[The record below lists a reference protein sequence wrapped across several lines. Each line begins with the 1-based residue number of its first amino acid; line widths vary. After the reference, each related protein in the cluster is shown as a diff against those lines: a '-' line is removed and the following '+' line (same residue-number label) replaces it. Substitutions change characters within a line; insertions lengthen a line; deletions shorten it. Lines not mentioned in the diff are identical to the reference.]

1 MVFKKRVSDELRA
14 YIKFKKRTPVAE
26 LVRETGVSRPQI
38 YRILKE
44 PLQKV
49 KKKVNKRMGRTKK
62 LSERDKR
69 TILRQIR
76 LLRREDGNWTIKRL
90 MESSNVTHVSQRTVT
105 RLLHQNGYK
114 YLQARKKGLLS
125 EKDKKDRV
133 KFARKMLKN
142 HDKDVWKNDI
152 AFYLDGVSFAYKRN
166 PQDQAKVPKGR
177 IWRKESEGLTQGC
190 TSKGSKCGTGAN
202 TVKFLV
208 SISYGRGVIC
218 CKRYEKMN
226 GNFFAS
232 FVQENF
238 DCLMARSGKNSRMW
252 IQDANVDSD
261 PSQNSTV
268 VKRALCTLNCPLLLI
283 PPHSPDMNPI
293 ENIFNIIRK
302 RIEWE
307 AMKKRISKETNG
319 EFEKKSQRNVH
330 VAFAGYYG
338 PYHCIYELKNETGYT
353 CNRRAF
359 EVLSLN
365 RKNIF
370 FMSSR
375 CNYV

>member
-14 YIKFKKRTPVAE
+14 NIKFKKRTPVAE

-49 KKKVNKRMGRTKK
+49 KKKVNKRMGRPKK

-90 MESSNVTHVSQRTVT
+90 MESSNVTHVSQRTVK
-105 RLLHQNGYK
+105 RLLHQNRYK

-125 EKDKKDRV
+125 EKDKKDCV

-142 HDKDVWKNDI
+142 YDEDVWKNDI

-166 PQDQAKVPKGR
+166 PQDQAKAPKGR
-177 IWRKESEGLTQGC
+177 VWRKESEGLTQGC

-208 SISYGRGVIC
+208 AISYGRGVIC

-226 GNFFAS
+226 GNF
-232 FVQENF
+232 
-238 DCLMARSGKNSRMW
+238 L
-252 IQDANVDSD
+252 
-261 PSQNSTV
+261 
-268 VKRALCTLNCPLLLI
+268 PLL
-283 PPHSPDMNPI
+283 
-293 ENIFNIIRK
+293 FRK
-302 RIEWE
+302 
-307 AMKKRISKETNG
+307 ISI
-319 EFEKKSQRNVH
+319 
-330 VAFAGYYG
+330 A
-338 PYHCIYELKNETGYT
+338 
-353 CNRRAF
+353 
-359 EVLSLN
+359 
-365 RKNIF
+365 
-370 FMSSR
+370 
-375 CNYV
+375 